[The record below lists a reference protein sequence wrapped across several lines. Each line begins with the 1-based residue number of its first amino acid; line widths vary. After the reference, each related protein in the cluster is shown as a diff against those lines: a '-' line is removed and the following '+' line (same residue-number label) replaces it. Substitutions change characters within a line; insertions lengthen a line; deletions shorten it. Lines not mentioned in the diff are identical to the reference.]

1 MMRLHSILPG
11 RTIWLPFLPI
21 RLGFLMWPL
30 NPAAATTGISI
41 MQRVGRTDSDLC
53 QWPGILSGVGEKAQE
68 LFPGDVVNIPAGVK
82 HWHGA
87 TPYRWFSVRECSL
100 LFPYPVY
107 FIPLSMTQMKERG

>member
-11 RTIWLPFLPI
+11 KAIWLPFLPI

-53 QWPGILSGVGEKAQE
+53 QWPGILSGVGEK
-68 LFPGDVVNIPAGVK
+68 GAGVI
-82 HWHGA
+82 
-87 TPYRWFSVRECSL
+87 PRRCSKYSGRRKTL
-100 LFPYPVY
+100 AWSSALQLV
-107 FIPLSMTQMKERG
+107 LASGC

>member
-53 QWPGILSGVGEKAQE
+53 QWPGILSGVGEKS
-68 LFPGDVVNIPAGVK
+68 AGIIS
-82 HWHGA
+82 
-87 TPYRWFSVRECSL
+87 R
-100 LFPYPVY
+100 
-107 FIPLSMTQMKERG
+107 